1 LAKTEVRMAIDP
13 FKVVAQAL
21 NKVKKKPSTARIIA
35 IDYDETADV
44 LYIKFKHS
52 KTVDNEALDEDGLI
66 LASLNQQNEIV
77 GLTIM
82 EASTFTE

>member
-13 FKVVAQAL
+13 FKVVARAL
-21 NKVKKKPSTARIIA
+21 NKVKKKPSMARIIA

-52 KTVDNEALDEDGLI
+52 KTVDNKALDEDGLI

-82 EASTFTE
+82 EASTFT